1 MTSEVLRTAL
11 QTAQRS
17 RARMV
22 ERLREQGV
30 RDEKVLAAMM
40 AVPRHLFVE
49 EALASRAY
57 EDTAL
62 PLGLQQTI
70 SQPFVVARM
79 IESADKEQPYLLEDK
94 QFHAELLA
102 PLKNQLAGQLSAIL
116 RKMYGIAEGA
126 VFPEGQ
132 PPVRSLSSSVVVQ
145 RPVGASLREAA
156 RRLYDQAFD
165 QRFPDHPRF
174 DTTSALTLKDF
185 AVSLEVLRRSDAR
198 EDGRASFAA
207 AERKSVQL
215 VLGGLRVADVHES
228 HLVFPSTTFATLA
241 GQIDRALAESEKA
254 APDQGVLTV
263 AQVVAA
269 VEKLM
274 PQAGLNRDCT
284 TLLAAAWAES
294 RDRSWFTFGT
304 PVAAPAF
311 KDIQQSHQLRE
322 PVLPEQGEWDRAVQA
337 AQHLFGIPERGHLS
351 PTNLT
356 HLVGEAVAKA
366 DEFKTGSENLV
377 EQLAK
382 LEHRLGRSEEGRRLW
397 LARRQT
403 ELLRTLVRKRQHHG
417 EVVAALAAAGGARVV
432 AAPPLPD
439 GWAGKPW
446 ACHVGARQATGDV
459 LVFLDADV
467 VLGTDGLDRIVAS
480 WQRSTPDG
488 LLSVQPFHTTLQ
500 AHEQLSAYPNL
511 ISMMAS
517 GAFAAGQR
525 TWAPVAFGPCMV
537 TSADAYRQ
545 VGGHEVVA
553 DEIIEDVHLARAY
566 GAAGRPVAILAG
578 GSAASFRMYPGG
590 LRQLVDGWTKNLAGG
605 PRLMSLVPMVGSVAW
620 VLASIVIASD
630 LVRALASAVGG
641 ELRWVPVAAWA
652 VAAAQLTVLLRR
664 IGRFAWWA
672 GPAFPVLLAGF
683 VALFVRSG
691 IQRALRRSVRWR
703 GRSVAVRVR

>member
-1 MTSEVLRTAL
+1 MSVATALSLLGLLVGFLLLADLRTPKGASAATTTSL
-11 QTAQRS
+11 VIPA
-17 RARMV
+17 
-22 ERLREQGV
+22 
-30 RDEKVLAAMM
+30 RDEEGSL
-40 AVPRHLFVE
+40 PHL
-49 EALASRAY
+49 LAS
-57 EDTAL
+57 
-62 PLGLQQTI
+62 
-70 SQPFVVARM
+70 
-79 IESADKEQPYLLEDK
+79 
-94 QFHAELLA
+94 
-102 PLKNQLAGQLSAIL
+102 
-116 RKMYGIAEGA
+116 
-126 VFPEGQ
+126 
-132 PPVRSLSSSVVVQ
+132 
-145 RPVGASLREAA
+145 
-156 RRLYDQAFD
+156 
-165 QRFPDHPRF
+165 
-174 DTTSALTLKDF
+174 
-185 AVSLEVLRRSDAR
+185 
-198 EDGRASFAA
+198 
-207 AERKSVQL
+207 
-215 VLGGLRVADVHES
+215 
-228 HLVFPSTTFATLA
+228 
-241 GQIDRALAESEKA
+241 LAE
-254 APDQGVLTV
+254 QTV
-263 AQVVAA
+263 APTEIIVVDD
-269 VEKLM
+269 
-274 PQAGLNRDCT
+274 GST
-284 TLLAAAWAES
+284 
-294 RDRSWFTFGT
+294 DRT
-304 PVAAPAF
+304 
-311 KDIQQSHQLRE
+311 
-322 PVLPEQGEWDRAVQA
+322 
-337 AQHLFGIPERGHLS
+337 
-351 PTNLT
+351 
-356 HLVGEAVAKA
+356 
-366 DEFKTGSENLV
+366 
-377 EQLAK
+377 
-382 LEHRLGRSEEGRRLW
+382 
-397 LARRQT
+397 
-403 ELLRTLVRKRQHHG
+403 
-417 EVVAALAAAGGARVV
+417 AALAAAGGARVV